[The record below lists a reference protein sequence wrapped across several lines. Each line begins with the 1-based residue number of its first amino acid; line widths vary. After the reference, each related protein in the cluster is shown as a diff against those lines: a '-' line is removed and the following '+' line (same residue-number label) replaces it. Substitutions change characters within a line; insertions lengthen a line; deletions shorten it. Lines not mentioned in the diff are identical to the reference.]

1 MRKAKSMK
9 KQTGL
14 LSKLN
19 YVTCLLFL
27 LTLVLG
33 VNAWSSSKTSSAG
46 QEKASDKII
55 KYSPYD
61 NQPVEITDV
70 NVKGTSAKLNA
81 KIDRDADDWLS
92 DLSITVKNV
101 SDKTITHIV
110 LNLAFPETKETG
122 TPMLFPL
129 RYGQNPRALVVTG
142 QPEALPVNQT
152 TTLYI
157 SGQTLT
163 KLKSFIERRQPL
175 TSLKKVTMQLDAV
188 YFEDKSLWT
197 GGSFFRVDS
206 NNPAKYIR
214 VEN

>member
-1 MRKAKSMK
+1 MK
-9 KQTGL
+9 KHTSL
-14 LSKLN
+14 LSKLK

-27 LTLVLG
+27 GTLVLG
-33 VNAWSSSKTSSAG
+33 VNAWSPTG
-46 QEKASDKII
+46 QEKANDKII
-55 KYSPYD
+55 KYSPYS
-61 NQPVEITDV
+61 NQPVEVTNI

-81 KIDRDADDWLS
+81 KIDEDADDWLN

-101 SDKTITHIV
+101 SNKTITHIV

-122 TPMLFPL
+122 IPMLFPL

-152 TTLYI
+152 ATLYV

-163 KLKSFIERRQPL
+163 KLKSFIEKRQPL
-175 TSLKKVTMQLDAV
+175 NSLKKVMMQLDAV

-197 GGSFFRVDS
+197 GGSFFRVDP
-206 NNPAKYIR
+206 NDPTKYIR

>member
-1 MRKAKSMK
+1 MK
-9 KQTGL
+9 KQINL

-19 YVTCLLFL
+19 YVTWLLFL
-27 LTLVLG
+27 GTLVLV
-33 VNAWSSSKTSSAG
+33 VNASSSTGILSAG

-55 KYSPYD
+55 KYSSYP
-61 NQPVEITDV
+61 NQPVEITDI
-70 NVKGTSAKLNA
+70 NVKGTPAKLNA
-81 KIDRDADDWLS
+81 KIKWDTDDWLS

-129 RYGQNPRALVVTG
+129 RYGQNPRAPVVTG
-142 QPEALPVNQT
+142 QPEALPVDQT
-152 TTLYI
+152 ATLSI

-163 KLKSFIERRQPL
+163 KLKSFIEKRHPL
-175 TSLKKVTMQLDAV
+175 NSLKKVSMQVGTV

-197 GGSFFRVDS
+197 GGSFFLVDP
-206 NNPAKYIR
+206 NDPAKYIR
-214 VEN
+214 VEK